1 MRWHGRL
8 AHAFSSVKKNMGVTP
23 MLPVIQRFQI
33 QIHAGG
39 GTGGTAQC
47 SSGFTSG

>member
-8 AHAFSSVKKNMGVTP
+8 ARAFSSVKKNMSGTP
-23 MLPVIQRFQI
+23 MLPLIVRIQI